1 MMHLSGRESVGGH
14 RLSLQCDDPNEAF
27 ASHDKKSKT
36 KTNHLGPGLS
46 NFFLE
51 IPDKDSR
58 ASVRVRS
65 REIGGSGRLA
75 LRRRYGNLARVA
87 GCFVTSLAATY
98 FVGLEI
104 QINVIWVANGLLL
117 SYLLLAPRWRWR
129 AYLLAGFAAQV
140 CGNVLVG
147 HQGWQT
153 NVVLA
158 ILNVGEALLAA
169 LFLRGRVTQLPRL
182 TERYYLLRFLGLAVI
197 AAPAIVA
204 VLFAGIAHLWQNYEF
219 WPAFRDW
226 VTTDGLGTTVVTPA
240 FVAIFRMRLKKET
253 IASWTNLIY
262 PAAMVIL
269 DPLLLKQ
276 SVVPPMAVIFPLLIL
291 IQLRFGLG
299 WASIAVLF
307 VAGMGNFHLFHNG
320 VSPRTAGPLSY
331 LGSGIQLQLF
341 LASAMFILYAISVV
355 MANLR
360 STERKL
366 RETVYLHE
374 LVTENSRDVII
385 IADFLGN
392 RSYVSAAGT
401 SVGGWTKEDLL
412 NMHSLDIVH
421 PDDRPKAAERVEQL
435 RTGQGEA
442 MLECRVRKTDGNY
455 VWVEASLRAI
465 RDPMNGI
472 PTGILNIVRDVNE
485 RKLAEESRAFHQSL
499 LGAIHEGSLD
509 GILVVDDQ
517 GKAVSY
523 NRRFA
528 EVWQID
534 APDVPRSLL
543 KPVVEVFDERLLS
556 RCIDKTRDPA
566 AFLTRVQELYID
578 RHADDQC
585 QVDLKDG
592 RTLERYTTALRTDD
606 GRYLGR
612 VWFFRDVTERIQAE
626 DKLKAA
632 YEEVE
637 KLAVIDNLT
646 GIANRRR
653 FEEYLDAEWRRAI
666 RERKPLSMV
675 LVDVDLFKLFN
686 DGYGHVRGDE
696 CLKQIAETAIEVVTR
711 AGDLVARFGG
721 EEFAIVLPN
730 TDEEGALQIATELRG
745 AVANRRTSHEAS
757 PYGVVTIS
765 AGCATTTPRLGL
777 APSQL
782 VDWADRAM
790 YEAKR
795 RGRNRV
801 CTSSDL
807 EAEIGGLPS
816 TPAVGMKMG
825 S

>member
-1 MMHLSGRESVGGH
+1 M
-14 RLSLQCDDPNEAF
+14 
-27 ASHDKKSKT
+27 
-36 KTNHLGPGLS
+36 
-46 NFFLE
+46 
-51 IPDKDSR
+51 R
-58 ASVRVRS
+58 ARNS
-65 REIGGSGRLA
+65 EIGGSGRPS
-75 LRRRYGNLARVA
+75 RQRRYWNLARVA

-129 AYLLAGFAAQV
+129 AYLLSGFAAQV
-140 CGNVLVG
+140 CGNMLIG
-147 HQGWQT
+147 QHGWQT
-153 NVVLA
+153 DVVLA

-169 LFLRGRVTQLPRL
+169 IFLRGRLTQLPRL
-182 TERYYLLRFLGLAVI
+182 TERYYLLRFLGLAVL

-204 VLFAGIAHLWQNYEF
+204 VLFAGIAHIWQNYEL

-226 VTTDGLGTTVVTPA
+226 ITTDGLGMTIATPA
-240 FVAIFRMRLKKET
+240 FVAIFRTRFKKET
-253 IASWTNLIY
+253 IGSWTNLVY
-262 PAAMVIL
+262 PAALVIL
-269 DPLLLKQ
+269 DPVLLNQ
-276 SVVPPMAVIFPLLIL
+276 TVVPPMAVIFPLLIL

-307 VAGMGNFHLFHNG
+307 VAGTGSFHLFRSG
-320 VSPRTAGPLSY
+320 APSETGALLGY

-341 LASAMFILYAISVV
+341 LASAMFTLYAISVV

-401 SVGGWTKEDLL
+401 SLGGWTREDLL
-412 NMHSLDIVH
+412 SMHSLDIVH
-421 PDDRPKAAERVEQL
+421 PDDRPKAAELVGQL
-435 RTGQGEA
+435 RTGSGEA
-442 MLECRVRKTDGNY
+442 MLECRIRKTDGSY

-465 RDPMNGI
+465 RDPVRGI
-472 PTGILNIVRDVNE
+472 PTGILNIVRDISE
-485 RKLAEESRAFHQSL
+485 RKRAEESRAFHQSL

-528 EVWQID
+528 EVWQITT
-534 APDVPRSLL
+534 PDVPRSLL
-543 KPVVEVFDERLLS
+543 KPTLEVLDDRLLS
-556 RCIDKTRDPA
+556 QCIDKTKDPA
-566 AFLTRVQELYID
+566 AFLARVQELYVD

-585 QVDLKDG
+585 QVGLKDG
-592 RTLERYTTALRTDD
+592 RTLERYTTALLTDR

-626 DKLKAA
+626 HKLKAA
-632 YEEVE
+632 YDEVE
-637 KLAVIDNLT
+637 KLAVIDPLT

-653 FEEYLDAEWRRAI
+653 FEEYLGAEWRRAI
-666 RERKPLSMV
+666 REQKPLSMV

-686 DGYGHVRGDE
+686 DRYGHIRGDE
-696 CLKQIAETAIEVVTR
+696 CLKQIAETTMEVITR
-711 AGDLVARFGG
+711 AGDVVARFGG

-730 TDEEGALQIATELRG
+730 TDERGALQIAKQLRN
-745 AVANRRTSHEAS
+745 AVANQRICHEAS

-765 AGCATTTPRLGL
+765 AGCATITPRLGVV
-777 APSQL
+777 PSQL
-782 VDWADRAM
+782 VDRADRAM

-795 RGRNRV
+795 NGRNRV
-801 CTSSDL
+801 CASSDL
-807 EAEIGGLPS
+807 ETEFGRSPS
-816 TPAVGMKMG
+816 TPTIAIKLG

>member
-1 MMHLSGRESVGGH
+1 
-14 RLSLQCDDPNEAF
+14 
-27 ASHDKKSKT
+27 
-36 KTNHLGPGLS
+36 
-46 NFFLE
+46 
-51 IPDKDSR
+51 
-58 ASVRVRS
+58 
-65 REIGGSGRLA
+65 
-75 LRRRYGNLARVA
+75 
-87 GCFVTSLAATY
+87 
-98 FVGLEI
+98 
-104 QINVIWVANGLLL
+104 
-117 SYLLLAPRWRWR
+117 
-129 AYLLAGFAAQV
+129 
-140 CGNVLVG
+140 
-147 HQGWQT
+147 
-153 NVVLA
+153 
-158 ILNVGEALLAA
+158 
-169 LFLRGRVTQLPRL
+169 
-182 TERYYLLRFLGLAVI
+182 
-197 AAPAIVA
+197 
-204 VLFAGIAHLWQNYEF
+204 
-219 WPAFRDW
+219 
-226 VTTDGLGTTVVTPA
+226 
-240 FVAIFRMRLKKET
+240 
-253 IASWTNLIY
+253 
-262 PAAMVIL
+262 
-269 DPLLLKQ
+269 
-276 SVVPPMAVIFPLLIL
+276 
-291 IQLRFGLG
+291 
-299 WASIAVLF
+299 
-307 VAGMGNFHLFHNG
+307 
-320 VSPRTAGPLSY
+320 
-331 LGSGIQLQLF
+331 
-341 LASAMFILYAISVV
+341 MFILYAISVV

-465 RDPMNGI
+465 RDPVNGI

-612 VWFFRDVTERIQAE
+612 VWFFRDVTERIEAE

-637 KLAVIDNLT
+637 KLAVIDPLT